1 MNKEILRSSIFR
13 HLDGIVTA
21 PVAVSLNQKGII
33 DHILEKETINLSDL
47 TEQFK
52 ANEGYLNV
60 ALHTLGSQ
68 GFIIYNTDNNKNT
81 VSVRANSNTFAIKEI
96 LLFCMT
102 RLFPF

>member
-21 PVAVSLNQKGII
+21 PVAVSLNKKGII
-33 DHILEKETINLSDL
+33 DHILEKERIKLSDL

-60 ALHTLGSQ
+60 ALHTL
-68 GFIIYNTDNNKNT
+68 
-81 VSVRANSNTFAIKEI
+81 
-96 LLFCMT
+96 
-102 RLFPF
+102 